1 MEFFQVKEG
10 SGAQARHK
18 SAVPGGITWQRA
30 KTDEM
35 RSKSTV
41 CQTHLLH
48 SQGA

>member
-10 SGAQARHK
+10 SGAQARQK

-35 RSKSTV
+35 RSKATYFSTV
-41 CQTHLLH
+41 RLNST
-48 SQGA
+48 